1 MRAFSPR
8 RSPPAPVAGAFLSV
22 TAHAVLLGAAVASA
36 RPGGEGDAA
45 EVPAGA
51 AVNWPMPAASGGER
65 LHWVGVGAGG
75 GGRAARARPGARP
88 PNAYVVPGRLSRR
101 GDAPVPEGARDRA
114 RREAG
119 PADPSPGVA
128 PGPSR
133 SPPPPRARRPVALPD
148 VAFPDADLMLLVAG
162 VISAAPDLAREVSRP
177 EDFVP
182 PAERGMTL
190 LARVAALSPGVLRP
204 DTHVDDLPIPLVSN
218 PLPTYPAALALAHVE
233 GRVIVEFMI
242 DSTGVVD
249 LGTLQV
255 VQSTNAL
262 FVQAVRHVL
271 PRLRFMPAQR
281 GEQAVGVTV
290 RQPFLFTARARR

>member
-36 RPGGEGDAA
+36 RPGGAGHPA
-45 EVPAGA
+45 EAPAGA
-51 AVNWPMPAASGGER
+51 EASWPMPAASDGER

-75 GGRAARARPGARP
+75 GGGRAARPGVRP

-119 PADPSPGVA
+119 PADASRGVA
-128 PGPSR
+128 PGTS
-133 SPPPPRARRPVALPD
+133 SPPPPARARRPVALPD

-162 VISAAPDLAREVSRP
+162 VISAAPDLGREVSRP

-290 RQPFLFTARARR
+290 RQPFLFTARTRR